1 MPCKRRACSF
11 WRRCSS
17 CSDRSASIPR
27 KSKWWLEDVEGAGL
41 HGPIRTKR
49 IILRLQ
55 TAVNGVEG
63 ATTATDAAHD
73 AVAAVPGVDSESGDL
88 CRSQKR
94 PPIGRVCVL
103 AGLQP
108 PLQSRRGPDLLPE
121 RHDPGQRV
129 IAAWVEQPEG
139 KVVGC
144 RDVT

>member
-55 TAVNGVEG
+55 TPVDGVEG

-73 AVAAVPGVDSESGDL
+73 AVAAVPGVDGESGDL
-88 CRSQKR
+88 CRPQKR
-94 PPIGRVCVL
+94 PPVGRVAYWPACNHHCN
-103 AGLQP
+103 
-108 PLQSRRGPDLLPE
+108 RGEPQTSFQKGTI
-121 RHDPGQRV
+121 R
-129 IAAWVEQPEG
+129 ANA
-139 KVVGC
+139 
-144 RDVT
+144 